1 MKKTFTIVDLL
12 VLLAAVL
19 VLGYSSMA
27 FSGEPGVTEK
37 YKNAKV
43 PFDAAAVDVI
53 QDLPKNTVT
62 VRQRYRGG
70 LFRTETRKDKIARF
84 KCSQCHNDKPVT
96 VHQAAE
102 IAHGRVVL
110 DHGSTEKPLDCYT
123 CHDREDR
130 DQLVT
135 EGGQRVDMDH
145 SYQLCGQCHFRQK
158 KDWVGGAHGK
168 RIGYWAGARV
178 VKTCASCHDPHS
190 PHFKKRWPVTYS
202 SPNAK

>member
-12 VLLAAVL
+12 VLITAML
-19 VLGYSSMA
+19 VLCYSSVA

-37 YKNAKV
+37 YKRAKAH
-43 PFDAAAVDVI
+43 FDATAIDVI
-53 QDLPKNTVT
+53 QDLPKHTVT
-62 VRQRYRGG
+62 VRQRYQGG
-70 LFRTETRKDKIARF
+70 FFRTETRKDKIARF

-96 VHQAAE
+96 VHQAAK
-102 IAHGRVVL
+102 IAHGRIVL
-110 DHGSTEKPLDCYT
+110 EHGSREKPLDCFT